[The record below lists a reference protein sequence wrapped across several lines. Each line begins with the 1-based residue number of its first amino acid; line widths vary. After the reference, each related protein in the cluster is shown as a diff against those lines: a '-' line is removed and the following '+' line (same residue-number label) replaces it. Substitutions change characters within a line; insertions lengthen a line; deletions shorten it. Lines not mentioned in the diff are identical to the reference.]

1 MAPVDRFWRR
11 VGGIL
16 PLFLALATAHAA
28 TTPNLNVIVS
38 GETAPPGATVQIK
51 LSLERPAAV
60 SSGELALDLDPA
72 GFGPVTAIATFSAVG
87 DAPTCKIN
95 SHATNLRHRA
105 SSPGWYFPVNPCPL
119 LAHKALAFGF
129 L

>member
-38 GETAPPGATVQIK
+38 GETAPPGATMQIK
-51 LSLERPAAV
+51 LSLEKPAAV

-87 DAPTCKIN
+87 DATYQ
-95 SHATNLRHRA
+95 RA
-105 SSPGWYFPVNPCPL
+105 KSIRTRRICVTEPPS
-119 LAHKALAFGF
+119 LAGISL
-129 L
+129 